1 MAGYMRKLQGYV
13 YNGDHQAAE
22 AMENG
27 LFVEIGAN
35 GVVPITAA
43 GDAELRVAEK
53 TTLWGRDAL
62 VLDVVISG
70 TKDQFFLENEWDFCD
85 VCDYNTSTH
94 TCRVGEYCRMHR
106 LLEGEQLIMTVAADV
121 AAGLEVGDTVTP
133 AVGGSV
139 AKKA

>member
-13 YNGDHQAAE
+13 YNGEFKAAQP
-22 AMENG
+22 MENG

-35 GVVPITAA
+35 GVAPITAA

-53 TTLWGRDAL
+53 TVLWGRDAL
-62 VLDVVISG
+62 VLDVVIPG
-70 TKDQFFLENEWDFCD
+70 DKEQFFLENEWDFCD

-94 TCRVGEYCRMHR
+94 TCRTGEYCRMHR
-106 LLEGEQLIMTVAADV
+106 LVEGEQLIMTVDAAV
-121 AAGLEVGDTVTP
+121 ASALNVGDTVTP